1 MEATDRCG
9 RVARLALRSTP
20 KFDWCRTSNTYIG
33 GRGDRPTD
41 LRQTIVWGSIDVVP
55 MLLTALC
62 AVSLGPLRRGTWGEI
77 QAPLAS
83 VIIFGLI
90 SSTALNMLVVQPRA
104 MHCIDVALR
113 CGAGLAQGMQAMT
126 PRCIEV
132 VRDLTR

>member
-9 RVARLALRSTP
+9 RVARLALRSIP

-41 LRQTIVWGSIDVVP
+41 LRQAIVWGSIDVVP

-62 AVSLGPLRRGTWGEI
+62 AVSLPVALCAGELGGEI

-83 VIIFGLI
+83 VVIFGLI
-90 SSTALNMLVVQPRA
+90 SSTALNMLVLQPRPIIGSSRTPLRHGRHA
-104 MHCIDVALR
+104 SGDAEMHR
-113 CGAGLAQGMQAMT
+113 GG
-126 PRCIEV
+126 P
-132 VRDLTR
+132 